1 MFLCNYEYILNLGTG
16 LKVLNVLI
24 HIETAKT
31 AVSNTTLAVL
41 VGIYITA

>member
-1 MFLCNYEYILNLGTG
+1 MFLRNYEYILNLGTG

-24 HIETAKT
+24 QTAKT